1 MSITGLERD
10 VLTTGRGLPRVTVFT
25 VQSSQVPHQ
34 VSYLRTV
41 ASQLDKWTPKAYD
54 HPTRGSGDG
63 GPNRQSHVVAVLARG
78 QLRKLMGMF
87 IYSLWALQLV
97 VGIDRLP
104 KSTFVRSAP
113 LSLVSTCDG
122 LFDSCRLNEIPITE
136 RTTWVCCS
144 GPL

>member
-1 MSITGLERD
+1 MSITGLKRD

-41 ASQLDKWTPKAYD
+41 ANQLDKWTPNACD
-54 HPTRGSGDG
+54 HPIRGWGNVG
-63 GPNRQSHVVAVLARG
+63 GEPNRLSHVVAVLARG

-87 IYSLWALQLV
+87 IYSLWVQQLV

-113 LSLVSTCDG
+113 LSLVSTCVMAFLIRAG
-122 LFDSCRLNEIPITE
+122 
-136 RTTWVCCS
+136 
-144 GPL
+144 

>member
-1 MSITGLERD
+1 MSITGLKRD
-10 VLTTGRGLPRVTVFT
+10 VLTTGRGLPRGAVFA
-25 VQSSQVPHQ
+25 VQSSRVPHQ

-41 ASQLDKWTPKAYD
+41 ASQLDKWTPKTYD

-63 GPNRQSHVVAVLARG
+63 GPNRQSNVVAVLARG

-87 IYSLWALQLV
+87 IYSLWVQQLV

-113 LSLVSTCDG
+113 FSLASTCVMAFLILAG
-122 LFDSCRLNEIPITE
+122 
-136 RTTWVCCS
+136 
-144 GPL
+144 